1 MSDAIH
7 GAEKKIVATYPGD
20 RSEPERFRRL
30 LGRVYGTPTP
40 PPPPSKPG
48 ATPTPRDP
56 VNLSPSRSHTSS
68 NTAPPPRPQLP
79 SPPSSPPL
87 LTTITDSARVASV
100 PLSRE

>member
-1 MSDAIH
+1 MSDTIH

-48 ATPTPRDP
+48 ARASKPSAKPPVDP
-56 VNLSPSRSHTSS
+56 G
-68 NTAPPPRPQLP
+68 TAG
-79 SPPSSPPL
+79 
-87 LTTITDSARVASV
+87 A
-100 PLSRE
+100 